1 MANLTVEIDIDD
13 IDEKLMLSHLVDID
27 KWVLEIATGKV
38 DNCWKRFKK
47 EWTNKLTNDSSFTDT
62 IPSNKTD
69 FIKLVTARS
78 DYKDRAAKDKEAE
91 DRGI

>member
-1 MANLTVEIDIDD
+1 MASLTVEIELSDL
-13 IDEKLMLSHLVDID
+13 DEKIIKSHLIDID
-27 KWVLEIATGKV
+27 KWALAICTEKEE
-38 DNCWKRFKK
+38 NCWKRFKK

-78 DYKDRAAKDKEAE
+78 DYKARAAKDNEAE
-91 DRGI
+91 ARGI

>member
-13 IDEKLMLSHLVDID
+13 IDEKLMISHLVDID
-27 KWVLEIATGKV
+27 KWVLEITTGKV